1 MHIPE
6 GTYYPQNFEGELT
19 LEGNGTGYGKYCYE
33 TYNKEPCYITYG
45 NATGQV
51 ETAYANTGFHYK
63 FEPDSFT
70 LQDADVN
77 GSPCGKVL
85 KID

>member
-33 TYNKEPCYITYG
+33 NYNKSPNYITYG
-45 NATGQV
+45 NATGLV
-51 ETAYANTGFHYK
+51 ESGYANTGFHYK
-63 FEPDSFT
+63 FEPNSFT
-70 LQDADVN
+70 L
-77 GSPCGKVL
+77 
-85 KID
+85 